1 MSSQASHSQLLRG
14 ILLMLAAALAFSFMN
29 VLIRAASSQLHA
41 FEIAFFRNLFGLLF
55 MLPWFMKYGMAVIR
69 TARLPLFMLRAVLG
83 LISMFCFFWGL
94 TVLPLAKAVALG
106 FTVPLF
112 VTIGAAVV
120 LKEKVHMR
128 RWFAVL
134 FGFIGTLIILRPS
147 VDGDLFASL
156 IVILSAVTMAI
167 SVLIIKNLSRTERPN
182 TIVIFMV
189 LLMTPL
195 SFPVALTVWQWPD
208 AWTWLLLIL
217 LGFSGSMG
225 HLLFTHAIRSSE
237 VSLVMPFDFAR
248 LPFVIVLAWIFF
260 NETVDQWTMI
270 GAAVVFASGGYI
282 AHRESQLRKRR
293 ARVLKASS

>member
-1 MSSQASHSQLLRG
+1 MHSPQAGHGLLRG

-55 MLPWFMKYGMAVIR
+55 MLPWFMKYGMVVIQ

-83 LISMFCFFWGL
+83 LISMLCFFWGL

-120 LKEKVHMR
+120 LKEEVHMR
-128 RWFAVL
+128 RWLAVL
-134 FGFIGTLIILRPS
+134 FGFIGTLIILRPT
-147 VDGDLFASL
+147 VDGDLFPSL

-208 AWTWLLLIL
+208 AWTWFLLIL

-260 NETVDQWTMI
+260 NETVDQWTLI
-270 GAAVVFASGGYI
+270 GASVVFASGAYI
-282 AHRESQLRKRR
+282 AHREAQLNRRR
-293 ARVLKASS
+293 ARVLKAAS

>member
-1 MSSQASHSQLLRG
+1 MTSHTSHSKLLRG

-55 MLPWFMKYGMAVIR
+55 MLPWFFKYGMAVIR

-83 LISMFCFFWGL
+83 LISMMCFFWGL

-128 RWFAVL
+128 RWMAVF
-134 FGFIGTLIILRPS
+134 FGFMGTLIILRPS
-147 VDGDLFASL
+147 VDGDLFPSL

-208 AWTWLLLIL
+208 AWTWVLLVA
-217 LGFSGSMG
+217 LGFCGSMG
-225 HLLFTHAIRSSE
+225 HLMFTHAIRSSE

-248 LPFVIVLAWIFF
+248 LPFVIVLAWMFF
-260 NETVDQWTMI
+260 DEAVDQWTLI

-282 AHRESQLRKRR
+282 AHREAQLRKQR